1 VPQFKEIPL
10 PQQVNDNFGG
20 GKIWRYAAAILMVAV
35 IGQAAFIGTKLQSGN
50 SDKYLTADDTASQ
63 NYRLKVGFGDK
74 ATLADVTELMKET
87 NGHVMAGPSSLGL
100 YVIRFS
106 SEAELLAAEATFDN
120 RSDLIDTQGRP

>member
-1 VPQFKEIPL
+1 
-10 PQQVNDNFGG
+10 
-20 GKIWRYAAAILMVAV
+20 MVAV